1 LQGLAFGGLLP
12 HGDVIFDPAFYSP

>member
-1 LQGLAFGGLLP
+1 LQGVAFGGLLP